1 MGRLRS
7 VAEFAMYWCLFAG
20 GGAALL
26 TLWALSQMSARPDPT
41 VAPVLA
47 LSAVAV
53 VLLSVGVTL
62 RVRLGRPTAGSSE
75 PPH

>member
-7 VAEFAMYWCLFAG
+7 VAEFAMYWCLLAG
-20 GGAALL
+20 GSAALL

-53 VLLSVGVTL
+53 VLLSAGAAL
-62 RVRLGRPTAGSSE
+62 RVWLGPPDPTGSTG
-75 PPH
+75 